1 MTKRPLLRLLLL
13 VFLVGSGLALYF
25 WLAPRT
31 PVIVRPAAT
40 ELMQ

>member
-1 MTKRPLLRLLLL
+1 MLKRPLTRLVLLGL
-13 VFLVGSGLALYF
+13 VVGAGLVLYF

-40 ELMQ
+40 ELIQ